1 VLWLIK
7 NKEHSHWIKLYA
19 DNMSTGEENIIGKLK
34 ICSSFFKNKKFST
47 KDVGSEYNYTPGKI
61 YESERKTS

>member
-1 VLWLIK
+1 
-7 NKEHSHWIKLYA
+7 
-19 DNMSTGEENIIGKLK
+19 MSTGEENIIGKLK